1 MKMSNWPSTRRRRTA
16 LLVSLF
22 LLTASLAPGVL
33 GEEAPPA
40 EDGQP
45 DAPAEEASSR
55 KEQLPPDV
63 RMVLDKLDD
72 SNKKIKDITAKV
84 AYVREIPLLDAKQ
97 KSSGELIFKKPDGES
112 SRHRIVLKLGKPR
125 NEDVYTNGETWWV
138 VSHNDKQVEIY
149 KAAKAGE
156 GDREAA
162 FLSFA
167 YGSSSEKLLK
177 DYRVELVAKEER
189 KEEET
194 LYRLKFTPRLRK
206 GRPAR
211 YEAIEVEVSD
221 KTWLPGAIVLHE
233 PGRQVVHTYRLR
245 NIRTNTKVKDDAF
258 EYKPPPG
265 YTVHEL

>member
-1 MKMSNWPSTRRRRTA
+1 MKMSNWRSTTYSRTA
-16 LLVSLF
+16 LLVSAF
-22 LLTASLAPGVL
+22 LLAVSLAPGAF
-33 GEEAPPA
+33 GAEAPPA

-55 KEQLPPDV
+55 REQLPPDV

-72 SNKKIKDITAKV
+72 SNKKIEDITAKV
-84 AYVREIPLLDAKQ
+84 TYVHEIPMLDHKQ

-125 NEDVYTNGETWWV
+125 NEDVYTDGETWWV
-138 VSHNDKQVEIY
+138 VSHNKKQVEIY

-177 DYRVELVAKEER
+177 DY
-189 KEEET
+189 
-194 LYRLKFTPRLRK
+194 
-206 GRPAR
+206 
-211 YEAIEVEVSD
+211 
-221 KTWLPGAIVLHE
+221 
-233 PGRQVVHTYRLR
+233 
-245 NIRTNTKVKDDAF
+245 
-258 EYKPPPG
+258 YKSISQQG
-265 YTVHEL
+265 K